1 MSKQKKA
8 AFHNLGCKVNSYE
21 TEGMLEAMRNAGYE
35 IVDFEEKAD
44 VYIVNTCSVTNIA
57 DRKSRQMLHRAK
69 HLNPDACIVAV
80 GCYVQA
86 KGEDI
91 LKDESVDIAIGNDK
105 KADLPAILD
114 EYFRGQGES
123 FFCKDIG
130 RSCDYENIPIHSSGE
145 HTRAYVKVQDGCNQF
160 CSYCIIPYTRGRIRS
175 RRLEDT
181 LTEIHEL
188 SEKGVSEVVLTGI
201 HLSSYGLE
209 NKGKNIDYAVQ
220 GLDNSPLLELIKAVA
235 AVPGIARVR
244 LGSLEPRII
253 TENFVSAL
261 AQIPELCPHFHLSL
275 QSGCD
280 VTLKRMNRHYTSA
293 QYREKCDLLRT
304 HFDNPAIT
312 TDVIV
317 GFPGETEEEFETTY
331 TYLQD
336 LGLYEMH
343 IFKFSER
350 QGTVAAKLPD
360 KLTERVKSERSAK
373 LLALTA
379 DLSAKYRREFIGK
392 DVEVLWEDEEAIDG
406 QTYLTGYT
414 KEYIRVAAPTSD
426 NFTSGTVLKG
436 KLTAPLTDE
445 IMLFSAEDYKK
456 PLENPTEMY

>member
-1 MSKQKKA
+1 MSEQKKA

-21 TEGMLEAMRNAGYE
+21 TEGMLEALKNAGYE
-35 IVDFEEKAD
+35 IVDFTEKAD

-69 HLNPDACIVAV
+69 HLNPEACIVAV

-105 KADLPAILD
+105 KSELPAILD

-123 FFCKDIG
+123 FLCKDIG
-130 RSCDYENIPIHSSGE
+130 RTCEYENIPITSSGE

-181 LTEIHEL
+181 LSEIREL
-188 SEKGVSEVVLTGI
+188 AESGVSEVVLTGI

-209 NKGKNIDYAVQ
+209 SKGKNIDYAVQ
-220 GLDNSPLLELIKAVA
+220 GLDDSPLLELIKAVA
-235 AVPGIARVR
+235 AVSGITRVR

-253 TENFVSAL
+253 TESFVKAL
-261 AQIPELCPHFHLSL
+261 AAIPELCPHFHLSL

-280 VTLKRMNRHYTSA
+280 ATLKRMNRHYTSA
-293 QYREKCDLLRT
+293 QYREKCELLRT

-331 TYLQD
+331 NYLKN

-350 QGTVAAKLPD
+350 QGTLAAKMPD
-360 KLTERVKSERSAK
+360 KLTERVKTERSNR
-373 LLALTA
+373 LLTLTKEM
-379 DLSAKYRREFIGK
+379 SVKYRREFIGK
-392 DVEVLWEDEEAIDG
+392 DVEVLWEDEEEINN

-414 KEYIRVAAPTSD
+414 KEYIRVAAPVSD
-426 NFTSGTVLKG
+426 DFTSGTISCG
-436 KLTAPLTDE
+436 KLVSSLTDE
-445 IMLFSAEDYKK
+445 IMLFSIAD
-456 PLENPTEMY
+456 